1 MVVFHLLV
9 RFHDADVD
17 SREVDALLVLDHLIV
32 IALLTK
38 HLEVLLQER
47 QRFLSV
53 FVLALHV
60 VQQSQLMAGVCMC
73 RLIVTLLGNLNHL
86 G

>member
-1 MVVFHLLV
+1 LVVFHLLV
-9 RFHDADVD
+9 CFHDANVD
-17 SREVDALLVLDHLIV
+17 SREVNALLVLDHLIV

-53 FVLALHV
+53 FVLALYV
-60 VQQSQLMAGVCMC
+60 VQQSQLMAGVCMR

>member
-1 MVVFHLLV
+1 LVVFHLLV
-9 RFHDADVD
+9 CFHDANVD
-17 SREVDALLVLDHLIV
+17 SREVNALLVLDHLIV

-53 FVLALHV
+53 FVLALYV
-60 VQQSQLMAGVCMC
+60 VQQSQLMAGVCMR
-73 RLIVTLLGNLNHL
+73 RLIVTLLCNLNHL

>member
-1 MVVFHLLV
+1 
-9 RFHDADVD
+9 
-17 SREVDALLVLDHLIV
+17 
-32 IALLTK
+32 
-38 HLEVLLQER
+38 VLLQER

-60 VQQSQLMAGVCMC
+60 VQQSQLMAGVCMR